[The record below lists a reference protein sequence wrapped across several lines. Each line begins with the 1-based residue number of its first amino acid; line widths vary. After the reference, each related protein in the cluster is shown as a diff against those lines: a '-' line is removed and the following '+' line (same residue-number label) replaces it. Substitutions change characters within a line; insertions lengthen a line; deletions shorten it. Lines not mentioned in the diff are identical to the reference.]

1 MYSSR
6 KLCSLRFHRLACMLC
21 FISVA
26 AIGLA
31 SAALEKGSNKI
42 STIFY
47 NDISNYKLTN
57 YIKSNLCIV
66 AFYHPKIQHYYKEY
80 LKNEFQS
87 KLAAHYNENLPE
99 RKIIVATVNIGTEL
113 RKKMATTYSI
123 NRPFVVKV
131 FLPGYNSFGIEL
143 MSADNGKLFST
154 KYIIEQVDYIYNER
168 LNVTLPLLQP
178 VVDAFMDSV
187 DTNKQN
193 AINAMENMD
202 TKSPLA
208 SVLPTLPLNLYKKTM
223 QGILKTGTVRSLL
236 FAYRCFLQLKNM
248 TNNKSLYCRVK
259 LLQII

>member
-1 MYSSR
+1 MYSSSR
-6 KLCSLRFHRLACMLC
+6 KTHLFQLNLLTCMLC
-21 FISVA
+21 FIFVVNLTTFA
-26 AIGLA
+26 LA
-31 SAALEKGSNKI
+31 SMTSTALKTRSNKI
-42 STIFY
+42 SPMFY

-66 AFYHPKIQHYYKEY
+66 AFYHPKIQHYYKDY

-87 KLAAHYNENLPE
+87 KLAAHYNENLPK

-143 MSADNGKLFST
+143 MSTDNGKLFST

-178 VVDAFMDSV
+178 VVDAFMDSI
-187 DTNKQN
+187 DTNKKH
-193 AINAMENMD
+193 AISAMENMD
-202 TKSPLA
+202 TNIPL
-208 SVLPTLPLNLYKKTM
+208 STVLPTLPLNLYKKTM
-223 QGILKTGTVRSLL
+223 QGVLKTGTVRPL
-236 FAYRCFLQLKNM
+236 FPTVAFFNEKKTRHA
-248 TNNKSLYCRVK
+248 
-259 LLQII
+259 